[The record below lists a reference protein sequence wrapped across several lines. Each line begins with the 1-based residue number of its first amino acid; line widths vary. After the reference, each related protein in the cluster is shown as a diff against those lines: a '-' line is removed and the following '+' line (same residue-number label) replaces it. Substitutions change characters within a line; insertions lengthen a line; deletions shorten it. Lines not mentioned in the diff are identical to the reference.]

1 MQTESIK
8 TPQDLFYYNLNRLME
23 ERGYTVT
30 TLAEAMNVTKASI
43 SDYKNGKRF
52 PSSPKLQ
59 EFADFFRISPA
70 QLIMSPE
77 ELFRYTY
84 KPEPQSSPKRMYDDY
99 SAAQLQASLDSFTG
113 KERHEPFQLN
123 VCTSA
128 LSPVAVSGDV
138 LECVVPST
146 PPDGQM
152 VLLNMQGDLRIGRA
166 YRSGTSFLFIPAS
179 KESAPVQLSLNDP
192 RMHILAVVLSR
203 KHTF

>member
-1 MQTESIK
+1 MVKDSS
-8 TPQDLFYYNLNRLME
+8 DLKRDFSPDEVIHILSLL
-23 ERGYTVT
+23 G
-30 TLAEAMNVTKASI
+30 

-77 ELFRYTY
+77 ELFRYTS
-84 KPEPQSSPKRMYDDY
+84 KPEPKSSPKRMYDDY
-99 SAAQLQASLDSFTG
+99 SAAQLQTSLDSFTG
-113 KERHEPFQLN
+113 NERHEPFQLN

-138 LECVVPST
+138 LECVVPSN

-152 VLLNMQGDLRIGRA
+152 VLLNMQGDLRIVPYYEKLIQG
-166 YRSGTSFLFIPAS
+166 L
-179 KESAPVQLSLNDP
+179 
-192 RMHILAVVLSR
+192 
-203 KHTF
+203 